1 MHHGVNLMD
10 THHILI
16 AIDDSKS
23 SERALAQVAHKIDDP
38 SAWHIIL
45 LHVLRPIPPKL
56 LEHGGAEDPREE
68 ERVEAS
74 LDAAQDEWWHRERQ
88 AAQPFLAH
96 AVATLKEANIPE
108 QAIETQIYAPVPG
121 EDIATA
127 IIDVARDHACGTVV
141 VGRSSYSWLRELMQS
156 HVADKLAE
164 QAPAF
169 NLWVV
174 EEEDSTPC

>member
-1 MHHGVNLMD
+1 MD

-74 LDAAQDEWWHRERQ
+74 LDAAQDAWWHREKQ

-174 EEEDSTPC
+174 EEEDSIPC